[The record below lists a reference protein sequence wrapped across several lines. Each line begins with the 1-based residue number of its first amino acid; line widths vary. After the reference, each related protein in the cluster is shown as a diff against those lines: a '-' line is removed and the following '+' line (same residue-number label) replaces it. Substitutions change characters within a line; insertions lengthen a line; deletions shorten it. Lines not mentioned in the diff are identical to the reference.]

1 MLCDLRDGDLQVTPE
16 AVTLILNTLDQLKAI
31 ISVLEETGLEP
42 EGDDAGLIAELNAMA
57 APIARADAS
66 FDDDG
71 DMIDLG
77 PPAADDDG
85 MIDLGLPAV
94 DDIPLETTPPAAV
107 ADTPELDAD
116 TAPTA
121 PPREIAA
128 AAQNIRVSVNLLENL
143 MTMVSELVLTRNQLM
158 QTMRNEQ
165 SSAFTGP
172 LQRLNHI
179 TSELQE
185 GVMKTR
191 MQPIGNAWNKLPRIV
206 RDLSQDLGKQVELEM
221 IGAETELD
229 RQVLEMIKDPLTHM
243 VRNSCDHG
251 LESSAERLAAGKP
264 ETGQITLQAAHEG
277 GHIVITISDD
287 GKGLD
292 LERIKSNVLE
302 KGLASSAEI
311 DALSEQEILQFIFK
325 PGFSSASTVTN
336 VSGRGVGMDVVRTNI
351 ERIGGAI
358 SLQSTAGLGTSFSI
372 KIPLTLAIV
381 AALIVE
387 AGDQRFAIPQISV
400 LELVRASASSD
411 HRIEHINH
419 TPVLRLRDR
428 LLPLLHLGNMLELSD
443 EIVSSDADSFI
454 VVAQVGNHT
463 FGIVVDEVFDI
474 EEIVVK
480 PVAPLLRKS
489 RCILRQHNPWRRQRR
504 DDLGSERPGR
514 ESWRRAR

>member
-1 MLCDLRDGDLQVTPE
+1 MDDLVSEFITETAEGLSALDVELVTLEQNPSDPAILGGIFRIIHTIKGTCGFLGLPRLERLSHAAENVLCDLRDGDLQVTPE
-16 AVTLILNTLDQLKAI
+16 AVTLIFNTLDQLKTI

-42 EGDDAGLIAELNAMA
+42 GGDDAGLIAELNAMA
-57 APIARADAS
+57 APIAREDASFADGSFADAS

-94 DDIPLETTPPAAV
+94 DDIPLETMPPAAV
-107 ADTPELDAD
+107 ADTPELVAD
-116 TAPTA
+116 TAPNA

-165 SSAFTGP
+165 SSAFTRP

-206 RDLSQDLGKQVELEM
+206 RDLSQDLGKQVDLEM

-229 RQVLEMIKDPLTHM
+229 RQVLEIIKDPLTHI

-287 GKGLD
+287 DKGLD

-311 DALSEQEILQFIFK
+311 DALSDQESLQFIFK
-325 PGFSSASTVTN
+325 PGFSTASTVTN
-336 VSGRGVGMDVVRTNI
+336 VSGRGAGMDVVRTNI

-400 LELVRASASSD
+400 LELVR
-411 HRIEHINH
+411 
-419 TPVLRLRDR
+419 
-428 LLPLLHLGNMLELSD
+428 G
-443 EIVSSDADSFI
+443 VS
-454 VVAQVGNHT
+454 Q
-463 FGIVVDEVFDI
+463 
-474 EEIVVK
+474 
-480 PVAPLLRKS
+480 L
-489 RCILRQHNPWRRQRR
+489 
-504 DDLGSERPGR
+504 
-514 ESWRRAR
+514 

>member
-1 MLCDLRDGDLQVTPE
+1 VLCDLRDGDLQVTPE
-16 AVTLILNTLDQLKAI
+16 AVTLIFNTLDQLKTI

-191 MQPIGNAWNKLPRIV
+191 GN
-206 RDLSQDLGKQVELEM
+206 
-221 IGAETELD
+221 
-229 RQVLEMIKDPLTHM
+229 
-243 VRNSCDHG
+243 
-251 LESSAERLAAGKP
+251 
-264 ETGQITLQAAHEG
+264 
-277 GHIVITISDD
+277 
-287 GKGLD
+287 
-292 LERIKSNVLE
+292 
-302 KGLASSAEI
+302 
-311 DALSEQEILQFIFK
+311 
-325 PGFSSASTVTN
+325 
-336 VSGRGVGMDVVRTNI
+336 
-351 ERIGGAI
+351 
-358 SLQSTAGLGTSFSI
+358 
-372 KIPLTLAIV
+372 
-381 AALIVE
+381 
-387 AGDQRFAIPQISV
+387 
-400 LELVRASASSD
+400 RA
-411 HRIEHINH
+411 
-419 TPVLRLRDR
+419 
-428 LLPLLHLGNMLELSD
+428 
-443 EIVSSDADSFI
+443 
-454 VVAQVGNHT
+454 
-463 FGIVVDEVFDI
+463 
-474 EEIVVK
+474 
-480 PVAPLLRKS
+480 
-489 RCILRQHNPWRRQRR
+489 
-504 DDLGSERPGR
+504 
-514 ESWRRAR
+514 